1 MAVEAHTVCIDIQDE
16 LSVFDESPQLTHRT
30 RSRDTLGSGNLE
42 VFEERQQH
50 LTPSP
55 AVNQGPSPRSASDS
69 GGCSPAKPNGLAVAT
84 GNGMNGE

>member
-1 MAVEAHTVCIDIQDE
+1 
-16 LSVFDESPQLTHRT
+16 
-30 RSRDTLGSGNLE
+30 LE

-55 AVNQGPSPRSASDS
+55 AVNQGPSPRSASVS
-69 GGCSPAKPNGLAVAT
+69 GGCSPAKQNGLAVAT